1 MRGEEGEE
9 RMRQRDRQSSTHR
22 DSGTETS
29 RKLVGDRDTRVSGET
44 ARDKERNTRK
54 GSERHREAQREP
66 NRATWTE
73 TEKDAQNRHRGRE
86 RESALVVR
94 P

>member
-1 MRGEEGEE
+1 MRGKEGEE

-44 ARDKERNTRK
+44 ARDKEKYTGRVRK
-54 GSERHREAQREP
+54 TQRGSEGAEQSDMDR
-66 NRATWTE
+66 N
-73 TEKDAQNRHRGRE
+73 
-86 RESALVVR
+86 
-94 P
+94 